1 MSKNDIVF
9 KQYNRAAVVEN
20 DFEMV
25 ISCDEDVIVIPF
37 KLIRSSNTTNTDV
50 VKR

>member
-20 DFEMV
+20 DFEMG
-25 ISCDEDVIVIPF
+25 ILCDEDVIVIPF
-37 KLIRSSNTTNTDV
+37 KLIVATPQTLIL
-50 VKR
+50 